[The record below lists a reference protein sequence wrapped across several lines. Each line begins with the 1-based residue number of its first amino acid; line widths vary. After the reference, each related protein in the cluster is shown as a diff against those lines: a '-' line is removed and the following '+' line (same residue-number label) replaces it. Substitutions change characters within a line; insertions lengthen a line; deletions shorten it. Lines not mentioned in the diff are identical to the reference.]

1 MSWQKLKKQAKT
13 AVGAVKDS
21 AEKISVLGKEKLQ
34 ETVEGILSEIN
45 GLKPILLNGGFV
57 VSEIEVTLSLPPE
70 FTVIIQYTGEEKK
83 SLETTLVED
92 ADTMT
97 SLQKAFLRS
106 LLKAN
111 ELAQISDKYGYC
123 FGEYELA
130 ISLPPRV
137 TVHLVPK
144 EPVSGP

>member
-1 MSWQKLKKQAKT
+1 MSWQKLKNQAKS

-45 GLKPILLNGGFV
+45 GLKPVLLNSGFV
-57 VSEIEVTLSLPPE
+57 VGEIKVTLSLPPE
-70 FTVIIQYTGEEKK
+70 FTVFIENTGQEKK
-83 SLETTLVED
+83 SLEKTLAEE

-97 SLQKAFLRS
+97 SLQKTFLRS

-111 ELAQISDKYGYC
+111 ELAQISDKYGYR
-123 FGEYELA
+123 FGKYELA

-137 TVHLVPK
+137 TVRLVPK
-144 EPVSGP
+144 

>member
-1 MSWQKLKKQAKT
+1 MSFNKLVNQAKS

-34 ETVEGILSEIN
+34 ETVEAILSEIN
-45 GLKPILLNGGFV
+45 GLKPVLMNSGFV
-57 VSEIEVTLSLPPE
+57 VGEIEVTLSLPPE
-70 FTVIIQYTGEEKK
+70 FTVFIQYTGEAKK
-83 SLETTLVED
+83 SLEKALPEE

-97 SLQKAFLRS
+97 NLQKTFSRS

-111 ELAQISDKYGYC
+111 EVAQISDKYSYL

-144 EPVSGP
+144 EPTSEP

>member
-1 MSWQKLKKQAKT
+1 MNS
-13 AVGAVKDS
+13 
-21 AEKISVLGKEKLQ
+21 
-34 ETVEGILSEIN
+34 
-45 GLKPILLNGGFV
+45 GFV
-57 VSEIEVTLSLPPE
+57 VGEIEVTLSLPPE
-70 FTVIIQYTGEEKK
+70 FTVMIQYTGEEKK
-83 SLETTLVED
+83 SLEKTLAEE

-97 SLQKAFLRS
+97 SLQKTFLRS

-123 FGEYELA
+123 FGQYELA

-144 EPVSGP
+144 EPISKA